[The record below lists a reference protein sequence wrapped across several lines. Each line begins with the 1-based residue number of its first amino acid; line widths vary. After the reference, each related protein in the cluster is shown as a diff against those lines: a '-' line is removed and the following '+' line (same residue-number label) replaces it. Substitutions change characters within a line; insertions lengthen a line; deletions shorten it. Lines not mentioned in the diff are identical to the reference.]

1 MVSWAGRSPNF
12 GCRSRHH
19 LGSGRAP
26 ALQIRNGKISPVR
39 QWLLS
44 GGTHGYVNVLENFP
58 GRDSQRA
65 IGGFHKIVAS
75 LPAMFTSERIP
86 KLEGTGELP
95 GPDQKSRAIDLP
107 FAFCFPH
114 VIPPLGEGR
123 FLVFGCRQ
131 SAVSLA
137 GFSVKVKKNLRAIG
151 GVVNPQVR
159 CKSQIL
165 GKKFSRTLRDERNRE
180 QTLLEPRYGSRQAA
194 EQQINASHSREFS
207 TSRRLESRRV
217 LSAAA
222 WRRTLPCAC
231 MPDEVNLRGQGS
243 FPATRWSLIA
253 AARSAEPEA
262 RQRALEIL
270 VAAYWKPVYKY
281 IRLRWDKDNEQAQD
295 LTQDFFVRLL
305 EKDFLAHYEPH
316 RARLRTFLRVCVDHL
331 VANED
336 KAARRLK
343 RGGEVQFL
351 RLDFE
356 SAEGE
361 LQQIEI
367 PSPGSMEDFF
377 EREWVRSVFSLSL
390 ERLRQECEHGGKLVH
405 FRLLEFYDI
414 DEGGKELTYEQVARQ
429 FGLKPSDVTNYLA
442 FARRE
447 FRRIVLDQLR
457 EMTGSEEEFRREA
470 HTLLGIDAP

>member
-1 MVSWAGRSPNF
+1 
-12 GCRSRHH
+12 
-19 LGSGRAP
+19 
-26 ALQIRNGKISPVR
+26 
-39 QWLLS
+39 
-44 GGTHGYVNVLENFP
+44 
-58 GRDSQRA
+58 
-65 IGGFHKIVAS
+65 
-75 LPAMFTSERIP
+75 
-86 KLEGTGELP
+86 
-95 GPDQKSRAIDLP
+95 
-107 FAFCFPH
+107 
-114 VIPPLGEGR
+114 
-123 FLVFGCRQ
+123 
-131 SAVSLA
+131 
-137 GFSVKVKKNLRAIG
+137 
-151 GVVNPQVR
+151 
-159 CKSQIL
+159 
-165 GKKFSRTLRDERNRE
+165 
-180 QTLLEPRYGSRQAA
+180 
-194 EQQINASHSREFS
+194 
-207 TSRRLESRRV
+207 
-217 LSAAA
+217 
-222 WRRTLPCAC
+222 

-243 FPATRWSLIA
+243 FPATRWSLIT

-351 RLDFE
+351 PLDFE

-377 EREWVRSVFSLSL
+377 EREWARSVFSLSL